1 MEFIQYILKL
11 GPSVMLPIVI
21 FIFALLLGQKPGRA
35 FRSGVMIGIGFIGIG
50 LVISLMLNNLGPA
63 AKLMAERFG
72 VSLTVVDVGWPG
84 SSPMTWASQIG
95 GLSIPVAVAVN
106 VVMLV
111 LGLTRVVN
119 VDIWNIWHMAFTG
132 ALLHI
137 ATGNLMIGLAGVA
150 IHAAIVFKLGDW
162 FAPVV
167 EKYYDLKGVAIPHG
181 TSAYCGPIAVP
192 IEWLL
197 NRIPGIR
204 DINFNSEKIEEKFG
218 VIGEPMIIGLIL
230 GCIIG
235 AMAGYGADLVMQLG
249 MQMAAVM
256 VLMPKVVK
264 CIMEGLL
271 PVADSAREL
280 LEKKFSGKKFY
291 IGLDP
296 ALLLGDSQV
305 VAASLLFVPLTL
317 IIAAIVPGNKVLPF
331 GDLATIGFFV
341 AMAVGIHGGN
351 LFRTLISGFV
361 IMAGTLW
368 ISTQTI
374 GLHTILAQQAGTK
387 LAAGVTQVASMD
399 QGGSP
404 ITYILLQLFNPDNVA
419 GLVVIGVIYI
429 ASVLLTIKYSQGI
442 SKELKQAEEQS
453 SSYKA

>member
-21 FIFALLLGQKPGRA
+21 FIFAIALGQKPGRA

-50 LVISLMLNNLGPA
+50 LVIGLMLNNLGPA

-72 VSLTVVDVGWPG
+72 VQLTVVDVGWPG
-84 SSPMTWASQIG
+84 SSPMTWASQVG
-95 GLSIPVAVAVN
+95 GLCIPVAVAVN
-106 VVMLV
+106 IAMLV
-111 LGLTRVVN
+111 LGMTKVVN

-150 IHAAIVFKLGDW
+150 LHAAFVFKLGDW
-162 FAPVV
+162 FSPVI

-192 IEWLL
+192 VEWLL
-197 NRIPGIR
+197 DRIPVIR
-204 DINFNSEKIEEKFG
+204 DINFNSEIIEEKFG

-230 GCIIG
+230 GAVIG
-235 AMAGYGADLVMQLG
+235 AMAGYSADLVMQLG

-271 PVADSAREL
+271 PVADSAREI
-280 LEKKFSGKKFY
+280 LERKFSGKKFY

-317 IIAAIVPGNKVLPF
+317 IIAAVVPGNKVLPF

-341 AMAVGIHGGN
+341 AMAVGVHKGN

-374 GLHTILAQQAGTK
+374 DLHTILAQQAGTK
-387 LAAGVTQVASMD
+387 LAAGVTHVASMD

-404 ITYILLQLFNPDNVA
+404 VTYILLQLFKPDNMA
-419 GLVVIGVIYI
+419 GLLVVGIIYI
-429 ASVLLTIKYSQGI
+429 ASVLATIKYYKDE
-442 SKELKQAEEQS
+442 SKTLEEYS
-453 SSYKA
+453 GKTTRI

>member
-1 MEFIQYILKL
+1 MAFIQYILAL
-11 GPSVMLPIVI
+11 GPSVMLPVVI
-21 FIFALLLGQKPGRA
+21 FIFAILLGQKPSRA
-35 FRSGVMIGIGFIGIG
+35 FRSGIMIGIGFIGIG
-50 LVISLMLNNLGPA
+50 LVIGLMLNNLGPA

-72 VSLTVVDVGWPG
+72 VQLTVVDVGWPG
-84 SSPMTWASQIG
+84 SSPMTWASHAG
-95 GLSIPVAVAVN
+95 SLAIPVAVAVN

-137 ATGNLMIGLAGVA
+137 ATGSLTIGLIGVA
-150 IHAAIVFKLGDW
+150 IHAAFVFKLGDW
-162 FAPVV
+162 FAPVI
-167 EKYYDLKGVAIPHG
+167 ENYYDLKGVAIPHG

-192 IEWLL
+192 VEMLIE
-197 NRIPGIR
+197 RIPGLR
-204 DINFNSEKIEEKFG
+204 NINFNSAIIEEKFG

-230 GCIIG
+230 GAIIG
-235 AMAGYGADLVMQLG
+235 AMAGYEAKLILQLG

-271 PVADSAREL
+271 PVAEAARDM
-280 LEKKFSGKKFY
+280 LEKRFAGKKFT

-341 AMAVGIHGGN
+341 AMAVGIHRGN

-374 GLHTILAQQAGTK
+374 PYHTILAQQAGTK

-404 ITYILLQLFNPDNVA
+404 ITYILLQLFKPDNLP
-419 GLVVIGVIYI
+419 GLVIIGVIYI
-429 ASVLLTIKYSQGI
+429 ASVIATIKFYKDE
-442 SKELKQAEEQS
+442 SKRIAAADKTTPA
-453 SSYKA
+453 

>member
-1 MEFIQYILKL
+1 MEFINYILAL
-11 GPSVMLPIVI
+11 GPSVMLPLVI
-21 FIFALLLGQKPGRA
+21 FIFAILLGQKPGRA

-50 LVISLMLNNLGPA
+50 LVIGLMLNNLGPA

-72 VSLTVVDVGWPG
+72 VQLTVVDVGWPG
-84 SSPMTWASQIG
+84 SSPMTWASQVG
-95 GLSIPVAVAVN
+95 GLSIPIAIAVN
-106 VVMLV
+106 IVMLI
-111 LGLTRVVN
+111 LGVTKVVN

-137 ATGNLMIGLAGVA
+137 ATGSLTIGLVGVA

-162 FAPVV
+162 FAPVI
-167 EKYYDLKGVAIPHG
+167 EKYFDLKGIAIPHG
-181 TSAYCGPIAVP
+181 SSAYCGPIAVP

-197 NRIPGIR
+197 DRIPGVR
-204 DINFNSEKIEEKFG
+204 DISFTSETIEEKFG

-230 GCIIG
+230 GAVIG
-235 AMAGYGADLVMQLG
+235 ALAGYEAKLVLQLG
-249 MQMAAVM
+249 MQMGAVM

-271 PVADSAREL
+271 PVADSARVL
-280 LEKKFSGKKFY
+280 LERKFAGKKFY
-291 IGLDP
+291 VGLDP
-296 ALLLGDSQV
+296 ALLLGDTQV
-305 VAASLLFVPLTL
+305 VAISLLFVPLTL

-341 AMAVGIHGGN
+341 AMAVGIHRGN
-351 LFRTLISGFV
+351 LFRTLISGCV

-374 GLHTILAQQAGTK
+374 GFHTILAQQAGTK
-387 LAAGVTQVASMD
+387 LAEGVTQVASLD

-404 ITYILLQLFNPDNVA
+404 ITYIMLQLFHMDNLIGLLAIGGIYLISIIATIQYSRSESKVDKKEKIVA
-419 GLVVIGVIYI
+419 
-429 ASVLLTIKYSQGI
+429 Q
-442 SKELKQAEEQS
+442 
-453 SSYKA
+453 

>member
-1 MEFIQYILKL
+1 MEIIQYILKL

-84 SSPMTWASQIG
+84 SSPMTWASQVG
-95 GLSIPVAVAVN
+95 GLAIPIAIAVN

-150 IHAAIVFKLGDW
+150 IHAAFVYKLGDW
-162 FAPVV
+162 FAPTV

-181 TSAYCGPIAVP
+181 SCAYCGPIAVP

-197 NRIPGIR
+197 DRIPGIK
-204 DINFNSEKIEEKFG
+204 DINFNSEQIEEKFG

-235 AMAGYGADLVMQLG
+235 AMAGYSTDLIMQLG

-271 PVADSAREL
+271 PVADTAREL
-280 LEKKFSGKKFY
+280 LKKKFSEKSFY
-291 IGLDP
+291 LGLDP

-305 VAASLLFVPLTL
+305 IAAGLLFVPLTL

-341 AMAVGIHGGN
+341 AIAVGIHGGN

-361 IMAGTLW
+361 IMSVTLW

-374 GLHTILAQQAGTK
+374 EYHTILAQQAGTK
-387 LAAGVTQVASMD
+387 LAAGVTQVASLD

-404 ITYILLQLFNPDNVA
+404 FTYLLLQLFKLDNMA
-419 GLVVIGVIYI
+419 ALVVLGVIYVACI
-429 ASVLLTIKYSQGI
+429 LATVKYSKDM
-442 SKELKQAEEQS
+442 SKKLAQVEQETAQ
-453 SSYKA
+453 KTL

>member
-1 MEFIQYILKL
+1 MEFIQYILAL

-21 FIFALLLGQKPGRA
+21 FIFALLLGQTPGKA

-50 LVISLMLNNLGPA
+50 LVIGLMLNNLGPA

-72 VSLTVVDVGWPG
+72 VQLTVVDVGWPG
-84 SSPMTWASQIG
+84 SSPMTWASHIG
-95 GLSIPVAVAVN
+95 GLSIPVAIAVN

-137 ATGNLMIGLAGVA
+137 ATGSLAIGIAGVA

-162 FAPVV
+162 FTPVV
-167 EKYYDLKGVAIPHG
+167 EKYYDMEGVAVPHG

-192 IEWLL
+192 IEMLI
-197 NRIPGIR
+197 NKIPGLR
-204 DINFNSEKIEEKFG
+204 DINFNSENIEEKFG

-230 GCIIG
+230 GAIIG
-235 AMAGYGADLVMQLG
+235 AMAGYEAKLILQLG

-271 PVADSAREL
+271 PVANSARGL
-280 LEKKFSGKKFY
+280 LEKKFAGKKFY

-341 AMAVGIHGGN
+341 AMAVGIHRGN

-361 IMAGTLW
+361 IMSGTLW

-374 GLHTILAQQAGTK
+374 GLHTILAQETGTK

-404 ITYILLQLFNPDNVA
+404 ITYILLQLFKLDNLP
-419 GLVVIGVIYI
+419 GLLVVGAVYLVSII
-429 ASVLLTIKYSQGI
+429 ATIKFYKEE
-442 SKELKQAEEQS
+442 SKPLTETSKTTEA
-453 SSYKA
+453 